1 MAEQIEYKWTVD
13 DSDVIDAANKFVQMI
28 DMAAAESKDFGDAF
42 QKALDTGSDDLKALA
57 KDVQDFT
64 KKQQASAVAAK
75 KQEEAQRKLKDSIK
89 GTIRELQIG
98 GKSIGE
104 WADGLRGAAALLKT
118 TTVAIGGTNK
128 ALKALKIAFAA
139 TGVGL
144 ILVALGSLVAL
155 LAKSQK
161 AIDFVNATFA
171 RLTSAVNVIVDRLVI
186 FGEGVVK
193 LFQGKFSEAVDKFR
207 GSVSGVVD
215 ELRRDDEVTKLLERD
230 KVRLRE
236 RQRELNVEFAKSRAT
251 IEELRL
257 AAEDET
263 KSAGE
268 RQKALKEAI
277 RLENEFGKQRID
289 LAEEN
294 LRIIATQN
302 AMGNPLATDL
312 DKQAEAEKALAEI
325 REDVAGRQQ
334 ADLTALQSLRR
345 EEAQHI
351 AAMRAEEAQ
360 RIAAMRAEYARFLD
374 ELNQRV
380 SDARL
385 NELTGIDRLLAEKEL
400 ALQEV
405 QNFVAEVKAAA
416 AAAGQGLP
424 AGFQESVQALIGQVE
439 SEFRKEAEKL
449 RGNFSAIN
457 PLDVLGGRERD
468 FKKAGAD
475 AIKAVERGAE
485 SQYSLLE
492 KVNIA
497 LFNTFG
503 IDAAGRKQIA
513 DSIRSITAFFISGI
527 DAATQAQIAQQDLV
541 LSAIENRID
550 ETQRLLDIELQRQ
563 AAGRANNAA
572 VLEQQLAEE
581 NAIREEAEAK
591 RLELEKKA
599 ARQRLRAQQAEQI
612 SNYILSVTRLVA
624 SESFKGLPGI
634 FTAAAGVALIFS
646 LIKAARAQAQ
656 QFEVP
661 QFREGAPYVEG
672 PGTGTSDSIPALL
685 SRGERVIPAA
695 LNMDIGKQ
703 VSNEALVRL
712 FNIGKAVD
720 GGAVPPFD
728 LAPALARMLE
738 AQREVN
744 KMESTLNYK
753 AMEGAYNR
761 AAKASAGMMIEY
773 WKSRPVEKVAPGG
786 GRMLEWHE
794 GGAIRRQ
801 EVKPK

>member
-104 WADGLRGAAALLKT
+104 WADGLRGAAAGLKT

-128 ALKALKIAFAA
+128 ALKAFKIALAA

-155 LAKSQK
+155 LSKSQK

-193 LFQGKFSEAVDKFR
+193 LFQGEFSEAVDKFR

-302 AMGNPLATDL
+302 AMGNSLATDL

-325 REDVAGRQQ
+325 REDVAARQQ

-345 EEAQHI
+345 
-351 AAMRAEEAQ
+351 EEAQ

-503 IDAAGRKQIA
+503 IDAAGREQIA

>member
-104 WADGLRGAAALLKT
+104 WADGLRGAAAGLKT

-193 LFQGKFSEAVDKFR
+193 LFQGEFSEAVDKFR

-302 AMGNPLATDL
+302 AMGNSLATDL

-345 EEAQHI
+345 
-351 AAMRAEEAQ
+351 EEAQ

-449 RGNFSAIN
+449 RGNFSAIK
-457 PLDVLGGRERD
+457 PLDVLGGRDRD

-475 AIKAVERGAE
+475 AIKAIEAGAE

-503 IDAAGRKQIA
+503 IDAAGREQIA

>member
-104 WADGLRGAAALLKT
+104 WADGLRGAAAGLKT

-128 ALKALKIAFAA
+128 ALKAFKIALAA

-155 LAKSQK
+155 LSKSQK

-193 LFQGKFSEAVDKFR
+193 LFQGEFSEAVDKFR

-302 AMGNPLATDL
+302 AMGNSLATDL

-345 EEAQHI
+345 
-351 AAMRAEEAQ
+351 EEAQ

-449 RGNFSAIN
+449 RGNFSAIK
-457 PLDVLGGRERD
+457 PLDVLGGRDRD

-475 AIKAVERGAE
+475 AIKAIEAGAE

-503 IDAAGRKQIA
+503 IDAAGREQIA

>member
-104 WADGLRGAAALLKT
+104 WADGLRGAAAGLKT

-128 ALKALKIAFAA
+128 ALKAFKIALAA

-155 LAKSQK
+155 LSKSQK

-193 LFQGKFSEAVDKFR
+193 LFQGEFSEAVDKFR

-302 AMGNPLATDL
+302 AMGNSLATDL

-325 REDVAGRQQ
+325 REDVAARQQ

-345 EEAQHI
+345 
-351 AAMRAEEAQ
+351 EEAQ

-449 RGNFSAIN
+449 RGNFSAIK
-457 PLDVLGGRERD
+457 PLDVLGGRDRD

-475 AIKAVERGAE
+475 AIKAIEAGAE

-503 IDAAGRKQIA
+503 IDAAGREQIA

>member
-104 WADGLRGAAALLKT
+104 WADGLRGAAAGLKT

-128 ALKALKIAFAA
+128 ALKAFKIALAA

-193 LFQGKFSEAVDKFR
+193 LFQGEFSEAVDKFR

-302 AMGNPLATDL
+302 AMGNSLATDL

-345 EEAQHI
+345 
-351 AAMRAEEAQ
+351 EEAQ

-449 RGNFSAIN
+449 RGNFSAIK
-457 PLDVLGGRERD
+457 PLDVLGGRDRD

-475 AIKAVERGAE
+475 AIKAIEAGAE

-503 IDAAGRKQIA
+503 IDAAGREQIA

>member
-13 DSDVIDAANKFVQMI
+13 DSDVIEAANKFVQMI

-42 QKALDTGSDDLKALA
+42 QKALDTGSDGLKALA

-104 WADGLRGAAALLKT
+104 WADGLRGAAAGLKT

-128 ALKALKIAFAA
+128 ALKAFKIALAA

-155 LAKSQK
+155 LSKSQK

-193 LFQGKFSEAVDKFR
+193 LFQGEFSEAVDKFR

-302 AMGNPLATDL
+302 AMGNSLATDL

-345 EEAQHI
+345 EEAQ
-351 AAMRAEEAQ
+351 

-385 NELTGIDRLLAEKEL
+385 NEL
-400 ALQEV
+400 
-405 QNFVAEVKAAA
+405 
-416 AAAGQGLP
+416 
-424 AGFQESVQALIGQVE
+424 
-439 SEFRKEAEKL
+439 
-449 RGNFSAIN
+449 
-457 PLDVLGGRERD
+457 
-468 FKKAGAD
+468 
-475 AIKAVERGAE
+475 
-485 SQYSLLE
+485 
-492 KVNIA
+492 
-497 LFNTFG
+497 
-503 IDAAGRKQIA
+503 
-513 DSIRSITAFFISGI
+513 
-527 DAATQAQIAQQDLV
+527 
-541 LSAIENRID
+541 
-550 ETQRLLDIELQRQ
+550 
-563 AAGRANNAA
+563 
-572 VLEQQLAEE
+572 
-581 NAIREEAEAK
+581 
-591 RLELEKKA
+591 
-599 ARQRLRAQQAEQI
+599 
-612 SNYILSVTRLVA
+612 
-624 SESFKGLPGI
+624 
-634 FTAAAGVALIFS
+634 S
-646 LIKAARAQAQ
+646 LIH
-656 QFEVP
+656 
-661 QFREGAPYVEG
+661 
-672 PGTGTSDSIPALL
+672 I
-685 SRGERVIPAA
+685 
-695 LNMDIGKQ
+695 
-703 VSNEALVRL
+703 
-712 FNIGKAVD
+712 
-720 GGAVPPFD
+720 
-728 LAPALARMLE
+728 
-738 AQREVN
+738 
-744 KMESTLNYK
+744 
-753 AMEGAYNR
+753 
-761 AAKASAGMMIEY
+761 
-773 WKSRPVEKVAPGG
+773 
-786 GRMLEWHE
+786 
-794 GGAIRRQ
+794 
-801 EVKPK
+801 

>member
-13 DSDVIDAANKFVQMI
+13 DSDVIEAANKFVQMI

-104 WADGLRGAAALLKT
+104 WADGLRGAAAGLKT

-128 ALKALKIAFAA
+128 ALKAFKIALAA

-155 LAKSQK
+155 LSKSQK

-193 LFQGKFSEAVDKFR
+193 LFQGEFSEAVDKFR

-302 AMGNPLATDL
+302 AMGNSLATDL

-345 EEAQHI
+345 
-351 AAMRAEEAQ
+351 EEAQ

-449 RGNFSAIN
+449 RGNFSAIK
-457 PLDVLGGRERD
+457 PLDVLGGRDRD

-503 IDAAGRKQIA
+503 IDAAGREQIA

-634 FTAAAGVALIFS
+634 FTAAAGGALIFR
-646 LIKAARAQAQ
+646 LIKEARAQAK

-661 QFREGAPYVEG
+661 QFREGVPYVEG

>member
-104 WADGLRGAAALLKT
+104 WADGLRGAAAGLKT

-193 LFQGKFSEAVDKFR
+193 LFQGEFSEAVDKFR
-207 GSVSGVVD
+207 GSASGVVD

-302 AMGNPLATDL
+302 AMGNSLATDL

-345 EEAQHI
+345 
-351 AAMRAEEAQ
+351 EEAQ

-475 AIKAVERGAE
+475 AIKAIEAGAE

-503 IDAAGRKQIA
+503 IDAAGREQIA

>member
-13 DSDVIDAANKFVQMI
+13 DSDVIEAANKFVQMI

-42 QKALDTGSDDLKALA
+42 QKALDTGSDGLKALA

-104 WADGLRGAAALLKT
+104 WADGLRGAAAGLKT

-128 ALKALKIAFAA
+128 ALKAFKIALAA

-193 LFQGKFSEAVDKFR
+193 LFQGEFSEAVDKFR

-302 AMGNPLATDL
+302 AMGNSLATDL

-345 EEAQHI
+345 
-351 AAMRAEEAQ
+351 EEAQ

-449 RGNFSAIN
+449 RGNFSAIK
-457 PLDVLGGRERD
+457 PLDVLGGRDRD

-503 IDAAGRKQIA
+503 IDAAGREQIA
-513 DSIRSITAFFISGI
+513 DSIRSITASFISGI

>member
-104 WADGLRGAAALLKT
+104 WADGLRGAAAGLKT

-128 ALKALKIAFAA
+128 ALKAFKIALAA

-193 LFQGKFSEAVDKFR
+193 LFQGEFSEAVDKFR

-302 AMGNPLATDL
+302 AMGNSLATDL

-345 EEAQHI
+345 
-351 AAMRAEEAQ
+351 EEAQ

-475 AIKAVERGAE
+475 AIKAIEAGAE

-503 IDAAGRKQIA
+503 IDAAGREQIA